1 MISSLEHLHLEGIIA
16 GEILL
21 DLVDGQVNE
30 HTSDLRGKIGADH
43 LDDEIVDALSN
54 LSLKMRISLVDC
66 GKNLGSSH
74 EIGLDVL
81 GSSTTLRSTRH
92 TAHRDLRHSHVG
104 LRHSSLGHTASRW
117 RHSHHV
123 VAAHVRLLRHSS
135 HALSTHV
142 LGHTTLIVVVTTLAA
157 HLSRMRLILSVSLMS
172 SVVLSL
178 HLVVLSVLLLMSMDD
193 LHQSGQDMR
202 KVGQV
207 GKLIPLE
214 STGLGG
220 LILLPISLILGLF
233 VLDLTNFLD
242 LVVADV
248 EGLTFEIVVVQ
259 VLLSL
264 GGIIWLLEANESE
277 GVSRFTLVK
286 TNLFD
291 LSELRK

>member
-1 MISSLEHLHLEGIIA
+1 
-16 GEILL
+16 
-21 DLVDGQVNE
+21 
-30 HTSDLRGKIGADH
+30 
-43 LDDEIVDALSN
+43 
-54 LSLKMRISLVDC
+54 
-66 GKNLGSSH
+66 
-74 EIGLDVL
+74 
-81 GSSTTLRSTRH
+81 
-92 TAHRDLRHSHVG
+92 
-104 LRHSSLGHTASRW
+104 
-117 RHSHHV
+117 
-123 VAAHVRLLRHSS
+123 
-135 HALSTHV
+135 
-142 LGHTTLIVVVTTLAA
+142 
-157 HLSRMRLILSVSLMS
+157 
-172 SVVLSL
+172 
-178 HLVVLSVLLLMSMDD
+178 
-193 LHQSGQDMR
+193 MR

-248 EGLTFEIVVVQ
+248 EGLAFEIVVVQ